1 MHYYMKLGAPPDKL
15 VLGLNA
21 AAAGFVLQN
30 ASVNTVGAPINV
42 GGIEGG
48 SVLSAEGRRS
58 YQGVRLHKLCNF

>member
-30 ASVNTVGAPINV
+30 ATVNTVGAPIA
-42 GGIEGG
+42 GGIGGG
-48 SVLSAEGRRS
+48 SVLSREGRRS
-58 YQGVRLHKLCNF
+58 YQGVRID